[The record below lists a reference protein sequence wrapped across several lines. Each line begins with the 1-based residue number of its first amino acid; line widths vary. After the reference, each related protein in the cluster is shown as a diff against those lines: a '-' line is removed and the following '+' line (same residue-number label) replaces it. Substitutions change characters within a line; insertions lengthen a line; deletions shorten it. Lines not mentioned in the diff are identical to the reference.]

1 MRIRTFA
8 LALGVVV
15 TAACG
20 KKEPEV
26 IPTPTPP
33 PASPAPA
40 PTPPPPPPPAT
51 DPDAAAAAEHAEVTR
66 LLQQAIYFDL
76 DKDEIRAQ
84 DRPVLEQK
92 AAILQANPSL
102 RIRVAGHADERG
114 SDEYNLVLGTRRA
127 TSAKRYLET
136 RGIDGSRIDIIS
148 YGEERPADTG
158 SNEAAW
164 AQNRRDEFEITSGA
178 ARLVRPR

>member
-8 LALGVVV
+8 LALGVIVL
-15 TAACG
+15 ASCK

-26 IPTPTPP
+26 VPTPTPP

-40 PTPPPPPPPAT
+40 PAPPPPPPAT
-51 DPDAAAAAEHAEVTR
+51 NGDAAAAAEHAEVTR

-76 DKDEIRAQ
+76 DQFEIRAQ
-84 DRPVLEQK
+84 DRPVLDQK

-102 RIRVAGHADERG
+102 RIRIAGHADERG
-114 SDEYNLVLGTRRA
+114 SDEYNMVLGTRRA
-127 TSAKRYLET
+127 TAAKRYLET
-136 RGIDGSRIDIIS
+136 RGIDGSRIEIIS
-148 YGEERPADTG
+148 YGEERPANPA

-164 AQNRRDEFEITSGA
+164 AQNRRDEFEIISGG

>member
-8 LALGVVV
+8 LALGVIVL
-15 TAACG
+15 ASCK

-40 PTPPPPPPPAT
+40 PAPPPPPPAT
-51 DPDAAAAAEHAEVTR
+51 NGDAAAAAEHAEVTR

-76 DKDEIRAQ
+76 DQFEIRAQ
-84 DRPVLEQK
+84 DRPVLDQK

-102 RIRVAGHADERG
+102 RIRIAGHADERG
-114 SDEYNLVLGTRRA
+114 SDEYNMVLGTRRA
-127 TSAKRYLET
+127 TAAKRYLET
-136 RGIDGSRIDIIS
+136 RGIDGSRIEIIS
-148 YGEERPADTG
+148 YGEERPANPA

-164 AQNRRDEFEITSGA
+164 AQNRRDEFEIISGG

>member
-8 LALGVVV
+8 LALGVMV

-33 PASPAPA
+33 PASPTPA

-51 DPDAAAAAEHAEVTR
+51 DGDAAAAAEHAEVTR
-66 LLQQAIYFDL
+66 LLQQVIYFEL
-76 DKDEIRAQ
+76 DKDEIRAE

-102 RIRVAGHADERG
+102 RIRIAGHADERG

-127 TSAKRYLET
+127 TSAKRFLET

-148 YGEERPADTG
+148 YGEERPANPA
-158 SNEAAW
+158 SNEGAW
-164 AQNRRDEFEITSGA
+164 AQNRRDEFEITSGG